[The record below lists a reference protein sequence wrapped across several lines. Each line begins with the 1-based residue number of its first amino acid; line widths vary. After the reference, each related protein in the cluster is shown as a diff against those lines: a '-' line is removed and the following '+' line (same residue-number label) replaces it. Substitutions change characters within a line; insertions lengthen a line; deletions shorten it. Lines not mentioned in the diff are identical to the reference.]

1 MRDLSRAFLCAIAIV
16 AAWAG
21 FVHPARG
28 VSPSKRSSG
37 APQLAFVRGDRTS
50 LGHVWRTRA
59 NGSAIRMTSGVKE
72 DYPDWSPDGRE
83 IAFVGWNPVPP
94 GAGAETDIFV
104 ARLDGSGRRRLTRN
118 SAREY
123 DPDWSP
129 TGKRLA
135 YSSGGPQGLDLFVID
150 MSGHNRRRL
159 TRTPNRCEAQPDW
172 SPDGRRILF
181 RLCSTGDVYAINAG
195 GGRERLLLRSAF
207 SAKWAPNGRS
217 ILYSRED
224 GIYVAD
230 SAGRQPRRVAA
241 VYASEVTWSP
251 DGSSIAYEGDARDG
265 CGATQYRSQIFL
277 LSLAPGSKP
286 KPRAC
291 VPQSEWHPAWRPIR

>member
-1 MRDLSRAFLCAIAIV
+1 MDDLSRAFLGAVAIL
-16 AAWAG
+16 AASAG
-21 FVHPARG
+21 FNPALD
-28 VSPSKRSSG
+28 VSRSERSSG

-59 NGSAIRMTSGVKE
+59 DGSAIRVTSGVKE

-83 IAFVGWNPVPP
+83 IAFVGWNPKPP

-104 ARLDGSGRRRLTRN
+104 TRLDGRGRRRLTRN
-118 SAREY
+118 PAREY
-123 DPDWSP
+123 GPDWSP

-135 YSSGGPQGLDLFVID
+135 YASGVGGGLDLFVID
-150 MSGHNRRRL
+150 RSGHNRRQL

-181 RLCSTGDVYAINAG
+181 KLCGTGDVYAINAAG
-195 GGRERLLLRSAF
+195 GGERLLLRSAF
-207 SAKWAPNGRS
+207 AAKWGPNGRS
-217 ILYSRED
+217 ILYSRAD

-230 SAGRQPRRVAA
+230 STGQQERRVAA
-241 VYASEVTWSP
+241 VYASEVAWSP
-251 DGSSIAYEGDARDG
+251 DGSNIAYEGDARDG
-265 CGATQYRSQIFL
+265 CGATEFRSQIFL

-286 KPRAC
+286 RPRAC
-291 VPQSEWHPAWRPIR
+291 VPQWEWEPAWRPIR